1 MATSNTTAWVLQAAL
16 QGLSAPSGKDF
27 ISAAQFFG
35 AKPGY
40 VFKTG
45 DHGLGYYLDT
55 LQKDA
60 TAGGA
65 ADGAGP
71 GGNADG
77 RGGGAQ
83 PSQQAPQQQLD
94 PEELLRQAEEE
105 ANIDQIQALDAKSLR
120 RLVAGLEKKYKENMA
135 LRLKYSDQPDK
146 FLDSEVD
153 LDEHIKSLLQV
164 AGSPELYPVLLDG
177 PCLSTLLALLS
188 HENTDIAAD
197 VVELLAEMTGADA
210 AEEYGEEARA
220 LVEGL
225 VEHNAPELLVQ
236 RLLSFKED
244 VEEEARAVHNCLAVV
259 ENMVEIQPDLAAT
272 FVEKTKLL
280 TWLLRRL
287 KRRDFDTNKQ
297 YASEVL
303 AILMQG
309 SVSNQARLGA
319 ENGIDLLLT
328 CVAQYKSKDPSPGE
342 EEEYMQNCFDVL
354 CACLMQQA
362 HKAAFVKAE
371 GVELMQLM
379 LQSRRQCRYG
389 ALKCLDY
396 ATSRFAVPAEKLVD
410 LGGLKQLFGLFMG
423 KSKVKGPTGEHD
435 VDGEVEERCVSLV
448 SNLVTQLPAAGR
460 GASRRERL
468 LAKFVENEFEK
479 TDRLMELL
487 FRYQSRVRAE
497 ERRLADALA
506 EAEEDEQ
513 VDEDELL
520 LARMDAGLFT
530 LQQCCVILG
539 NLWAT
544 GDVGLRKRLLA
555 LLHQKGQ
562 PLGPVREVL
571 LEYYNSIGEEG
582 GPEEAAK
589 TRSHV
594 RGLLESLGAQLEE
607 EKPGPA
613 GAQAAQEDG
622 LMDRQ
627 QRAGDG
633 RTGGRRGATQRQ
645 RMEDD
650 GEEGEADAMEL
661 DEGPVDGGVGRRTA
675 PPLPPL
681 PPPLPD
687 GDGELVPP
695 LPPSFS
701 GRPPHGRAGD
711 GGRKNDSELMPPPP
725 PPNGTAVAAAASKSK
740 ATDREGRGSK
750 GGGGAAMGASE
761 QDRAGGRDRR
771 DLEAE
776 EADREDR
783 RREDDGATA
792 AGPLAVRE
800 RERDRERDSRLD
812 RDRDRDRERERE
824 RQKER
829 EKERERAIGKEK
841 DKDKD
846 KERERERDRDRERRE
861 AARREREADR
871 DEQDYDDR
879 RKRDKDRDR
888 EGREKD
894 REREREREKD
904 RSREKDRDRE
914 RERERDRYR
923 EKERDRR

>member
-27 ISAAQFFG
+27 IPAAQFFG

-60 TAGGA
+60 EAGGA
-65 ADGAGP
+65 ANGSGP
-71 GGNADG
+71 SGSLDV

-177 PCLSTLLALLS
+177 ACLPTLLALLS

-210 AEEYGEEARA
+210 AEEYGEEARG

-259 ENMVEIQPDLAAT
+259 ENMVEIQPDLAAA

-280 TWLLRRL
+280 TWMLRRL

-309 SVSNQARLGA
+309 SVSNQVRLGA

-354 CACLMQQA
+354 CASLMQQA

-396 ATSRFAVPAEKLVD
+396 ATTRFAVPAEKLVD

-448 SNLVTQLPAAGR
+448 SNLVTQLPTAGR
-460 GASRRERL
+460 GISRRERL

-487 FRYQSRVRAE
+487 FRYQGRVRAE

-513 VDEDELL
+513 VDEEELL

-530 LQQCCVILG
+530 LQQCCIILG

-562 PLGPVREVL
+562 TLGPVREVL

-582 GPEEAAK
+582 GSEEASK

-594 RGLLESLGAQLEE
+594 RGLLEALGAQLEE
-607 EKPGPA
+607 EKPAPA
-613 GAQAAQEDG
+613 WALAAQEVG

-627 QRAGDG
+627 ERVGDG
-633 RTGGRRGATQRQ
+633 RASGRRGATQRQ
-645 RMEDD
+645 RAED
-650 GEEGEADAMEL
+650 EEDGEADAMEL
-661 DEGPVDGGVGRRTA
+661 DDGPVDGQRA
-675 PPLPPL
+675 APPL

-687 GDGELVPP
+687 GDGELPP
-695 LPPSFS
+695 PPPPSSS
-701 GRPPHGRAGD
+701 GRLPYGRGGD
-711 GGRKNDSELMPPPP
+711 DGRKNDSELMPPPP
-725 PPNGTAVAAAASKSK
+725 PPNGTAAAAAATKPK
-740 ATDREGRGSK
+740 ATDRERRGSK
-750 GGGGAAMGASE
+750 GGGGAATGASE
-761 QDRAGGRDRR
+761 RDRAGGRDRR
-771 DLEAE
+771 DLDAE
-776 EADREDR
+776 QADGEDR
-783 RREDDGATA
+783 RREDDGAAA
-792 AGPLAVRE
+792 AGPLAGRE
-800 RERDRERDSRLD
+800 RERDRERDIRVERD

-824 RQKER
+824 RQKE
-829 EKERERAIGKEK
+829 KDRERAIAKEK

-846 KERERERDRDRERRE
+846 RERERDRDRDRRE
-861 AARREREADR
+861 ASRREREAER
-871 DEQDYDDR
+871 DEQDYDER

-894 REREREREKD
+894 REREREKD
-904 RSREKDRDRE
+904 RLRDRD
-914 RERERDRYR
+914 RERDRYR
-923 EKERDRR
+923 EKDRR

>member
-1 MATSNTTAWVLQAAL
+1 MASSNATAWVLQAAL
-16 QGLSAPSGKDF
+16 QGLAAPSGKDF
-27 ISAAQFFG
+27 IAAARFSG

-40 VFKTG
+40 AFKTG
-45 DHGLGYYLDT
+45 EHGLGYYLDP
-55 LQKDA
+55 LQGDA
-60 TAGGA
+60 VAAGD

-71 GGNADG
+71 SGSADG
-77 RGGGAQ
+77 KGAASQHQQQ
-83 PSQQAPQQQLD
+83 PQLD

-105 ANIDQIQALDAKSLR
+105 ANIDQIQVLDAKSLR
-120 RLVAGLEKKYKENMA
+120 RLVAGLDKKYKENMA

-177 PCLSTLLALLS
+177 PCLPTLLALLS

-197 VVELLAEMTGADA
+197 VVELMAEMTGADA
-210 AEEYGEEARA
+210 AEEYGEEARG

-236 RLLSFKED
+236 RLLGFKEE

-259 ENMVEIQPDLAAT
+259 ENMVEIQPELASS
-272 FVEKTKLL
+272 FVDKTRLL

-287 KRRDFDTNKQ
+287 KRREFDTNKQ

-303 AILMQG
+303 AVLMQG

-354 CACLMQQA
+354 CACLMQQT

-396 ATSRFAVPAEKLVD
+396 ATTRFAAPAEKLVD

-423 KSKVKGPTGEHD
+423 KAKVKGPLGEHD
-435 VDGEVEERCVSLV
+435 VDTEVEERCVSLV
-448 SNLVTQLPAAGR
+448 SSLVTQLPGVGR

-487 FRYQSRVRAE
+487 FRCQSRVRAE

-513 VDEDELL
+513 VDEEELL
-520 LARMDAGLFT
+520 LARLDAGLFT
-530 LQQCCVILG
+530 LQQCCLIFG

-562 PLGPVREVL
+562 TLGPVREVL
-571 LEYYNSIGEEG
+571 LEHYNSIGEEG
-582 GPEEAAK
+582 GPEEAAR

-594 RGLLESLGAQLEE
+594 RGLLEALGAQLEE
-607 EKPGPA
+607 EQQQQLDKDRRQQGQ
-613 GAQAAQEDG
+613 AQARAQARGEDG
-622 LMDRQ
+622 GR
-627 QRAGDG
+627 DG
-633 RTGGRRGATQRQ
+633 PVGRRPPQPPRPAGGRRGGQPQ
-645 RMEDD
+645 EEEED
-650 GEEGEADAMEL
+650 GEADGMEL
-661 DEGPVDGGVGRRTA
+661 DEGEEQANGGGGGR
-675 PPLPPL
+675 PPPPPL
-681 PPPLPD
+681 PPP
-687 GDGELVPP
+687 P
-695 LPPSFS
+695 LPV
-701 GRPPHGRAGD
+701 GWGMTTAIGRLRLRPPPAGGSRTPGTAARAGA
-711 GGRKNDSELMPPPP
+711 RTTRS
-725 PPNGTAVAAAASKSK
+725 SC
-740 ATDREGRGSK
+740 
-750 GGGGAAMGASE
+750 
-761 QDRAGGRDRR
+761 RR
-771 DLEAE
+771 P
-776 EADREDR
+776 R
-783 RREDDGATA
+783 RR
-792 AGPLAVRE
+792 R
-800 RERDRERDSRLD
+800 
-812 RDRDRDRERERE
+812 
-824 RQKER
+824 
-829 EKERERAIGKEK
+829 
-841 DKDKD
+841 
-846 KERERERDRDRERRE
+846 
-861 AARREREADR
+861 
-871 DEQDYDDR
+871 
-879 RKRDKDRDR
+879 
-888 EGREKD
+888 
-894 REREREREKD
+894 
-904 RSREKDRDRE
+904 
-914 RERERDRYR
+914 
-923 EKERDRR
+923 